1 MINNKELNTLRI
13 GIDLGGTKIEGIVL
27 RGESEVV
34 LRRRIVTPA
43 QQYRPTI
50 DAVAALVRELEQEAG
65 VGALP
70 VGVGHPGAISPASGR
85 IKNANSTCLNDQ
97 LLKQDLE
104 QAIGCAVHMANDADC
119 LALSEA
125 FDGAAAGARSAFAVI
140 LGTGVGG
147 GLVIDGKLLAGPN
160 AIAGEW
166 GHNPLPWPRPEWGE
180 VPGPLCWHG
189 LHGCIE
195 TWLSGTGLAADHLR
209 ISGQKLSAEEVVAR
223 AEAGEAAAQA
233 TLARY
238 EDRLARA
245 LAQVINLIDPQV
257 IVLGGGVSRM
267 QRLYRNV
274 PTLWG
279 QWVFSDSV
287 RTRLAPARHGDSSG
301 VLGAARLWPLV
312 TAVLQSPAEAPPDG
326 VKIG

>member
-1 MINNKELNTLRI
+1 MLRI

-27 RGESEVV
+27 RGAAEVV
-34 LRRRIVTPA
+34 QRRRVATPA
-43 QQYRPTI
+43 ARYEATL
-50 DAVAALVRELEQEAG
+50 DAVAALVRELEQAAG
-65 VGALP
+65 ARDLP
-70 VGVGHPGAISPASGR
+70 VGIGHPGALSPASGL
-85 IKNANSTCLNDQ
+85 IKNANSTCLNGQ
-97 LLKQDLE
+97 PLRQDLARRLGRE
-104 QAIGCAVHMANDADC
+104 PRLANDADC

-125 FDGAAAGARSAFAVI
+125 YDGAAAGARTAFAVI

-147 GLVIDGKLLAGPN
+147 GLAVEGRLLAGPN

-209 ISGQKLSAEEVVAR
+209 LSGEALSGEAVVSR
-223 AEAGEAAAQA
+223 AEAGDARAGA

-245 LAQVINLIDPQV
+245 LAHLINLFDPQV
-257 IVLGGGVSRM
+257 IVLGGGVSRVA
-267 QRLYRNV
+267 RLYRTV
-274 PTLWG
+274 PALWG
-279 QWVFSDSV
+279 QWVFSDRV
-287 RTRLAPARHGDSSG
+287 DTLLRPALHGDSSG
-301 VLGAARLWPLV
+301 VLGAARLWEEG
-312 TAVLQSPAEAPPDG
+312 AG
-326 VKIG
+326 